1 MSKIILSNKKI
12 KIYPSNIYFYL
23 GIFYICNT
31 TAFLIKQTTFMKK
44 QVGHRKYN
52 FPDADLY
59 VQCLERIKHAHRDIS
74 YFTEYSYDLERL
86 KKFKAICDKFR
97 SLPDDDELIG
107 DQMVVTEKKNTAR
120 EKLKNAIRSI
130 MTKVSIKFT
139 NRSGRYRKFGTAK
152 MGDMTDAQLLFC
164 GRRVSRVARQ
174 QIDFLADVGINEN
187 GIKRVT
193 EACRVFEN
201 ALNIQQDKVADRDIS
216 VERRVQL
223 GNKLYD
229 ELIIVCNIGKDVWA
243 ETDPIKYE
251 SYTIYESNN
260 DQKIA
265 RKKKQVE
272 DAEKKP
278 KVLKK

>member
-1 MSKIILSNKKI
+1 
-12 KIYPSNIYFYL
+12 
-23 GIFYICNT
+23 
-31 TAFLIKQTTFMKK
+31 MKK
-44 QVGHRKYN
+44 KAGHRKYN

-59 VQCLERIKHAHRDIS
+59 LQCLERIKNAHRDIT
-74 YFTEYSYDLERL
+74 YFSQYSYDIARL
-86 KKFKAICDKFR
+86 KKFKAMCDKFR
-97 SLPDDDELIG
+97 GLPDDDELIG

-120 EKLKNAIRSI
+120 EKLKNAIRSV

-164 GRRVSRVARQ
+164 GRRVARVARQ
-174 QIDFLADVGINEN
+174 QIDFLADVGINET
-187 GIKRVT
+187 GILRVT

-216 VERRVQL
+216 VERRVAL

-243 ETDPIKYE
+243 ESDKVKYE
-251 SYTIYESNN
+251 NYTIYESNN

-265 RKKKQVE
+265 RKQKKQLE
-272 DAEKKP
+272 EADRKP